1 MARPGSTG
9 IAKFTLDPYV
19 HGKHEVNLNW
29 LIRLRWV
36 AVFGQ
41 VTTIALAAGPLGVG
55 LPTGALLSIA
65 GLTAGSNAFLWA
77 LHRWY
82 STGGATDEE
91 ASTDP
96 GILFAVMLFDVVSL
110 TALLFFSGGPSNP
123 CALFYFV
130 NLALSAVALP
140 SRTVWAVLGATVV
153 GFSSLFLVHV
163 PVEELRAPAGA
174 GGVLQHSPLSLYQ
187 IGLLASFAVGSGIVV
202 YFVTRLHVE
211 LRRIDDELR
220 EAGAREE
227 RMQRLESL
235 ATLAAGAGHELASP
249 LSTIA
254 VVAKELARTLD
265 RENASPDVLA
275 DVDLIRTELQRC
287 RTILDRMS
295 GRVGQQVGETERR
308 LTAAELVSRALAEI
322 PDFARGAIDLRW
334 DPGAESL
341 RLRVPLVATA
351 QALRV
356 PLQNALDA
364 GPTGERVEVAIRRA
378 GQRIR
383 FEVRDRGRGI
393 APENLARVGEP
404 FFTTKEP
411 GSGMGLG
418 VYLARS
424 VLERLGGTLT
434 LAPAEDRGTIA
445 TIELP
450 IERVDV
456 TASETTE
463 RSVGDELVY

>member
-1 MARPGSTG
+1 MARTGSSG

-19 HGKHEVNLNW
+19 HGKHAVNLDW

-36 AVFGQ
+36 AVVGQ
-41 VTTIALAAGPLGVG
+41 VSTIAFVVAVLDVG
-55 LPTGALLSIA
+55 LQTGALLSIA
-65 GLTAGSNAFLWA
+65 GLTAGSNALLWA

-82 STGGATDEE
+82 SSGDATDEE

-96 GILFAVMLFDVVSL
+96 GILFAVMLFDVASL

-140 SRTVWAVLGATVV
+140 SRYVWAVLGATVL

-163 PVEELRAPAGA
+163 PVEELREPAGT
-174 GGVLQHSPLSLYQ
+174 GGLLQHSPLSLYQ
-187 IGLLASFAVGSGIVV
+187 IGLLGSFAVGSGIVV

-211 LRRIDDELR
+211 LQRIDDELH

-254 VVAKELARTLD
+254 VVTKELARTLE
-265 RENASPDVLA
+265 REKASPDVLA

-308 LTAAELVSRALAEI
+308 LTAAELVAKALTELS
-322 PDFARGAIDLRW
+322 DFARGSIDVAW
-334 DPGAESL
+334 EGDAERS

-364 GPTGERVEVAIRRA
+364 APAGGRVTVTLRRV
-378 GQRIR
+378 GMRLQ
-383 FEVRDRGRGI
+383 FQVRDQGRGI
-393 APENLARVGEP
+393 APQNLARVGEP

-424 VLERLGGTLT
+424 VLERMQGTLT
-434 LAPAEDRGTIA
+434 LAPAPDRGTIA

-450 IERVDV
+450 IEPDD
-456 TASETTE
+456 SP
-463 RSVGDELVY
+463 SVGSAEPSVADGALR

>member
-1 MARPGSTG
+1 MVRTGSSG
-9 IAKFTLDPYV
+9 IAKFSLDPYV

-36 AVFGQ
+36 AVVGQ
-41 VTTIALAAGPLGVG
+41 VTTIAFAAGALGVG

-82 STGGATDEE
+82 SSAGATDEE

-110 TALLFFSGGPSNP
+110 TALLFFSGGPNNP

-140 SRTVWAVLGATVV
+140 SRYVWAVLGATVL

-163 PVEELRAPAGA
+163 PVEELREPAGA
-174 GGVLQHSPLSLYQ
+174 GGLLQHSPLSLYQ
-187 IGLLASFAVGSGIVV
+187 IGLLGSFAVGSGIVI

-211 LRRIDDELR
+211 LQRIDDELR
-220 EAGAREE
+220 EAGAREA

-254 VVAKELARTLD
+254 VVAKELARTL
-265 RENASPDVLA
+265 EQEKASPDVLA
-275 DVDLIRTELQRC
+275 DVDLIRAELQRC

-295 GRVGQQVGETERR
+295 GRVGQQIGETERR
-308 LTAAELVSRALAEI
+308 LTAAELIARALAEV
-322 PDFARGAIDLRW
+322 PDFARSSIHLTW
-334 DPGAESL
+334 EPGAEESQ
-341 RLRVPLVATA
+341 LRVPLVATA

-364 GPTGERVEVAIRRA
+364 APPGERIDVTIRRI
-378 GQRIR
+378 GSRLR
-383 FEVRDRGRGI
+383 FEVRDQGRGI
-393 APENLARVGEP
+393 SPQNLARVGEP

-424 VLERLGGTLT
+424 VLERMQGTLT
-434 LAPAEDRGTIA
+434 LAPAPGRGTVA

-450 IERVDV
+450 IEAGEVP
-456 TASETTE
+456 ASETAE
-463 RSVGDELVY
+463 PMVVDSAAL

>member
-1 MARPGSTG
+1 MARTGSSG
-9 IAKFTLDPYV
+9 IAKFTFDPYM

-41 VTTIALAAGPLGVG
+41 VTTIAFAAGVLGVE

-96 GILFAVMLFDVVSL
+96 GILFAVMLFDVFSL

-140 SRTVWAVLGATVV
+140 SRYVWAVLGATVL

-163 PVEELRAPAGA
+163 PVEELREPARA
-174 GGVLQHSPLSLYQ
+174 GGLLQHSPLTLYQ
-187 IGLLASFAVGSGIVV
+187 VGLLASFAVGSGIVV

-211 LRRIDDELR
+211 LQRIDDELR

-227 RMQRLESL
+227 RMHRLESL

-254 VVAKELARTLD
+254 VVAKELAMTLE
-265 RENASPDVLA
+265 RENASQDVLA
-275 DVDLIRTELQRC
+275 DVDLIRTELGRC

-295 GRVGQQVGETERR
+295 GRVGQQVGETERL
-308 LTAAELVSRALAEI
+308 LTAAELVSRALAEV
-322 PDFARGAIDLRW
+322 PDFARESIDLVW
-334 DPGAESL
+334 QSGAETS
-341 RLRVPLVATA
+341 RLCVPLVATA

-364 GPTGERVEVAIRRA
+364 TPSGERVEVVVRRA
-378 GQRIR
+378 GMRIR

-393 APENLARVGEP
+393 SRENLPRVGEP

-424 VLERLGGTLT
+424 VLERMGGTLT
-434 LAPAEDRGTIA
+434 LAPAMDRGTIA

-450 IERVDV
+450 IERDDV
-456 TASETTE
+456 ADSKTAEPP
-463 RSVGDELVY
+463 VADEIVL

>member
-1 MARPGSTG
+1 MARTGSSG
-9 IAKFTLDPYV
+9 IAKFTLDPYI

-41 VTTIALAAGPLGVG
+41 VTTIGFAAWVLGVE
-55 LPTGALLSIA
+55 LPTGALLSIT

-82 STGGATDEE
+82 SSGGATDEE

-96 GILFAVMLFDVVSL
+96 GILFAVMLFDVCSL
-110 TALLFFSGGPSNP
+110 TALLFFSGGPNNP
-123 CALFYFV
+123 CSLFYFV

-140 SRTVWAVLGATVV
+140 SRYVWAVLGATAL
-153 GFSSLFLVHV
+153 GFSGLFLVHV
-163 PVEELRAPAGA
+163 PVEELRQPAGA
-174 GGVLQHSPLSLYQ
+174 GGLLQHAPLTLYQ
-187 IGLLASFAVGSGIVV
+187 IGLLGSFAVGSGIVI
-202 YFVTRLHVE
+202 YFITRLHVE
-211 LRRIDDELR
+211 LQRIDDELR

-254 VVAKELARTLD
+254 VVAKELARSLE
-265 RENASPDVLA
+265 RENASPDILA

-308 LTAAELVSRALAEI
+308 LTAAELVARALAEI
-322 PDFARGAIDLRW
+322 PDFARQSIDLSW
-334 DPGAESL
+334 GPGAEQA
-341 RLRVPLVATA
+341 RLLVPLVATA

-364 GPTGERVEVAIRRA
+364 TPPGERIALTIRRI
-378 GQRIR
+378 GSRIR
-383 FEVRDRGRGI
+383 FEALDRGAGI
-393 APENLARVGEP
+393 SPQTLARAGEP

-418 VYLARS
+418 IYLARS
-424 VLERLGGTLT
+424 VLERMQGTLT
-434 LAPAEDRGTIA
+434 LAAAPGRGTIA
-445 TIELP
+445 MIELP
-450 IERVDV
+450 IEPDDDP
-456 TASETTE
+456 ASRPAE
-463 RSVGDELVY
+463 SSIAGSASA